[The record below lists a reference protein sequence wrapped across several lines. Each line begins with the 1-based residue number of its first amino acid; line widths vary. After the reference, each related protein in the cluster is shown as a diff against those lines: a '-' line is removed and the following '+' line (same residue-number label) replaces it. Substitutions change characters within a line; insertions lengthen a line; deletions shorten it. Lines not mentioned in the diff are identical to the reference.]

1 MKHAP
6 WLLVFVCALSVH
18 ATPSA
23 AAAADKDPA
32 TEGRLVTRRDGKVID
47 VPLEHTEVAIRVDG
61 HLAEATVT
69 QRFRNPYAAKIEAVY
84 LFPLPTNAAVNGMT
98 LTSGSRTIR
107 GTIQERAKATQTYVA
122 ARDRGLVAALL
133 TQERPNLFT
142 QSVANLEPSATIE
155 VSLTY
160 VQRLT
165 YEDGGYELVF
175 PMVAGP
181 RYVPAGSAAAK
192 DASAVQPAVLPPGL
206 RSSHDIGLRV
216 ELDAGVP
223 IERLESPSHQLAIE
237 RPAGAPA
244 RATVKIRP
252 TDTIPNKDFVL
263 RYRVAGDAPR
273 FGVLAH
279 RAGGTG
285 SFVLLAQPPAAPPD
299 AQIAPREIVFALD
312 TSSSMRGLPLA
323 KARDVIRRILRKLGP
338 DDTFQIVRFDD
349 QASALGPAP
358 IANRPRNVE
367 LVLDWLDRLDAGG
380 GTEMVTGID
389 AALAVPH
396 DPLRLRIVVFLT
408 DGYVGNED
416 EILGNVAKRMGDA
429 RLFSFGVGTAVNRYL
444 LEELAAIGRGAAQ
457 FVRPDEDSAAAVDAF
472 ERRIARPVLTDLR
485 IDWGGLAV
493 TDASPRAI
501 PDLFAGQPL
510 VLAGHYT
517 APGSGAVTVHGRQA
531 GREVRFQVPVTLPVL
546 DAARPAVA
554 AVWARQRIAELSRR
568 LVRAADPALEQE
580 VRALSLEHRLLTRY
594 TAFVA
599 VDEARVT
606 AGGKAQRVV
615 VPVEV
620 PDAVRAIADRSV
632 SYGYGASG
640 SYGYGASGGVLGYS
654 VSGGSGGGGTGWGSI
669 GVGRYGSVSAGR
681 ASGMAIERRESVVPP
696 APSSAADSPLSG
708 DVVADINASRAPS
721 TGGMRGRHARVVTFT
736 IPAPDVEGG
745 ELHKDIVRRY
755 VRRKQVMLT
764 YCYEKE
770 LLTSPTLG
778 GTVRATFTITE
789 GGTVSGTATSGLGNA
804 TVEACIASTLASIE
818 FPRPRGGPVRVTYT
832 FELQPPPSESP

>member
-1 MKHAP
+1 MKHAL

-18 ATPSA
+18 RTPS

-84 LFPLPTNAAVNGMT
+84 LFPLPTNAAVGGMT

-107 GTIQERAKATQTYVA
+107 GTIQERGKATQTYVA
-122 ARDRGLVAALL
+122 ARNRGLVAALL

-142 QSVANLEPSATIE
+142 QSVANLEPQAAIE
-155 VSLTY
+155 VTLTY

-216 ELDAGVP
+216 DLDAGVP

-244 RATVKIRP
+244 LATVKIRP
-252 TDTIPNKDFVL
+252 SDTIPNKDFVL
-263 RYRVAGDAPR
+263 RYRVAGATPR

-323 KARDVIRRILRKLGP
+323 KARDVIRRILRRLGP

-367 LVLDWLDRLDAGG
+367 LALDWLDRLDAGG

-416 EILGNVAKRMGDA
+416 EILGNVARRMGDA

-493 TDASPRAI
+493 TDVSPRAI

-517 APGSGAVTVHGRQA
+517 APGSGVVTVRGRQA
-531 GREVRFQVPVTLPVL
+531 GREVRFQVPVKLPVL

-568 LVRAADPALEQE
+568 LVRAADPALEKE
-580 VRALSLEHRLLTRY
+580 VLALSLEHRLLTRF

-599 VDEARVT
+599 VDESRVT

-620 PDAVRAIADRSV
+620 PDSVRAIANGSAGY
-632 SYGYGASG
+632 SYAGYGVGAASG
-640 SYGYGASGGVLGYS
+640 SGVFGAASTGGSFGYS
-654 VSGGSGGGGTGWGSI
+654 TSSGSGGGGSGWGTI
-669 GVGRYGSVSAGR
+669 GVGRYGSVSA
-681 ASGMAIERRESVVPP
+681 ERLRSVRID
-696 APSSAADSPLSG
+696 AAALDNPLSR
-708 DVVADINASRAPS
+708 DVVAGINASRTPRTS
-721 TGGMRGRHARVVTFT
+721 GMRGRSGRALKFT

-755 VRRKQVMLT
+755 VRRKEAHLT

-770 LLTSPTLG
+770 LLASPTLA
-778 GTVRATFTITE
+778 GTVRATFLIND
-789 GGTVSGTATSGLGNA
+789 GGHVSGTTATGLGNA
-804 TVEACIASTLASIE
+804 ALEACIADVLSSIE
-818 FPRPRGGPVRVTYT
+818 FPRPQGGSVRVTYT
-832 FELQPPPSESP
+832 FELQPPSSESP

>member
-6 WLLVFVCALSVH
+6 WLLVFVCVLSVH
-18 ATPSA
+18 SPPSA
-23 AAAADKDPA
+23 AAVDKDPA

-98 LTSGSRTIR
+98 LTSGSRMIR
-107 GTIQERAKATQTYVA
+107 GTLQERGKATQTYVA

-142 QSVANLEPSATIE
+142 QAVANLEPRATIE

-244 RATVKIRP
+244 LATVTLRP

-279 RAGGTG
+279 RAGGIG
-285 SFVLLAQPPAAPPD
+285 SFVLLAQPPAALPD

-389 AALAVPH
+389 AALAVPR

-416 EILGNVAKRMGDA
+416 EILASVGKRMGDA
-429 RLFSFGVGTAVNRYL
+429 RLFAFGVGTAVNRYL
-444 LEELAAIGRGAAQ
+444 LEELAALGRGAAQ

-493 TDASPRAI
+493 TDVSPRAI

-517 APGSGAVTVHGRQA
+517 APGSGVVTVHGRQA
-531 GREVRFQVPVTLPVL
+531 GREVRFQVPVKLPVL

-568 LVRAADPALEQE
+568 LVRAADPALERE
-580 VRALSLEHRLLTRY
+580 VLALSLEHRLLTRY

-606 AGGKAQRVV
+606 AGGPGQRVV

-620 PDAVRAIADRSV
+620 PDSVRAIAHRSV
-632 SYGYGASG
+632 SYGFGASG
-640 SYGYGASGGVLGYS
+640 SYGFGASGGVLGYS
-654 VSGGSGGGGTGWGSI
+654 TSSGSGGGGIGWGSI
-669 GVGRYGSVSAGR
+669 GAGRYGSVSAGR
-681 ASGMAIERRESVVPP
+681 ASGLAIERRQSVVPP
-696 APSSAADSPLSG
+696 APSSASNNALSG
-708 DVVADINASRAPS
+708 DVVADINASRTS
-721 TGGMRGRHARVVTFT
+721 GTSGMRGRQGRAATFT

-755 VRRKQVMLT
+755 VRRKQAMLT

-770 LLTSPTLG
+770 LITSPDLG
-778 GTVRATFTITE
+778 GTVRATFTISE
-789 GGTVSGTATSGLGNA
+789 GGTVSGTAVSGLGNA
-804 TVEACIASTLASIE
+804 AVEACIASTLASIE
-818 FPRPRGGPVRVTYT
+818 FPRPRGGPARVTYT

>member
-1 MKHAP
+1 MKHAL
-6 WLLVFVCALSVH
+6 WLLVFVCTLSVH
-18 ATPSA
+18 APPS

-84 LFPLPTNAAVNGMT
+84 LFPLPANAAVNGMT

-107 GTIQERAKATQTYVA
+107 GAIQERGKATQTYVA
-122 ARDRGLVAALL
+122 ARNRGLVAALL

-142 QSVANLEPSATIE
+142 QAVANLEPQAAIE
-155 VSLTY
+155 VTLTY

-206 RSSHDIGLRV
+206 RSSHDIGLSV
-216 ELDAGVP
+216 DLDAGVP
-223 IERLESPSHQLAIE
+223 IERLESPSHRLAIE

-244 RATVKIRP
+244 LATVKIRP
-252 TDTIPNKDFVL
+252 SDTIPNKDFVL

-299 AQIAPREIVFALD
+299 AEIAPREIVFALD

-323 KARDVIRRILRKLGP
+323 KARDVIRRILRRLGP

-358 IANRPRNVE
+358 IANKPRNVE

-416 EILGNVAKRMGDA
+416 EILASVARRMGDA

-493 TDASPRAI
+493 TDVSPHAI

-510 VLAGHYT
+510 VLAGHYA
-517 APGSGAVTVHGRQA
+517 APGNATVTVRGRQA
-531 GREVRFQVPVTLPVL
+531 GREVSFQVPVKLPVL
-546 DAARPAVA
+546 DAGRPAVA

-568 LVRAADPALEQE
+568 LVRAADPAREQE
-580 VRALSLEHRLLTRY
+580 ILALSLEHRLLTRY

-599 VDEARVT
+599 VDESRVT
-606 AGGKAQRVV
+606 AGGPGRRVV

-620 PDAVRAIADRSV
+620 PDAVRAIADGSAGY
-632 SYGYGASG
+632 SAAGYGFGAAG
-640 SYGYGASGGVLGYS
+640 SFGAGGGGFGYS
-654 VSGGSGGGGTGWGSI
+654 VSGGSGGGGTGWGTI
-669 GVGRYGSVSAGR
+669 GVGRYGTVSSERLGSVR
-681 ASGMAIERRESVVPP
+681 ID
-696 APSSAADSPLSG
+696 AAALDNPLSR
-708 DVVADINASRAPS
+708 DVVADINASRTQRTS
-721 TGGMRGRHARVVTFT
+721 GMRGRSGRPLKFT
-736 IPAPDVEGG
+736 IPAPVVEGG

-755 VRRKQVMLT
+755 VRRKEAHLT

-770 LLTSPTLG
+770 LLTSPKLG
-778 GTVRATFTITE
+778 GTVRATFLIND
-789 GGTVSGTATSGLGNA
+789 GGHVSGTTATGLGNA
-804 TVEACIASTLASIE
+804 AVEACIANVLSSIE
-818 FPRPRGGPVRVTYT
+818 FPRPQGGSVRVTYT
-832 FELQPPPSESP
+832 FELQPPAPESP